1 MSLGLIWLAII
12 LLIPVI
18 GLYVLRVNAV
28 PVYLA
33 LCVGYVAMVF
43 GAGNANLLVTQGN
56 RLLPANTGINLVFL
70 VLPAI
75 VTAVLSVG
83 SAHGKKRIIN
93 LVPSI
98 ALGFSSVILITPQLP
113 KALAG
118 SIYSTGYW
126 STIKSYE
133 TTIMLFSSLI
143 ILIFLWLSLKNF
155 KPSKHRNK
163 D

>member
-1 MSLGLIWLAII
+1 MSLGLIWLATI

-33 LCVGYVAMVF
+33 LCLGYVAMVF
-43 GAGNANLLVTQGN
+43 GAGNANLLVTQGS
-56 RLLPANTGINLVFL
+56 RLLPANTSINLIFL

-75 VTAVLSVG
+75 VTTVLSIR
-83 SAHGKKRIIN
+83 SAKGKNRIIN
-93 LVPSI
+93 LLPSI
-98 ALGFSSVILITPQLP
+98 ALGFAAVILITPQLP
-113 KALAG
+113 KTLAG

-133 TTIMLFSSLI
+133 TTIMLFSSLV